1 MRLGEKL
8 RYLRTIEGS
17 LRGLGRPLTQTE
29 VARAIHR
36 QSRASFSRS
45 YLSQVENGTRH
56 LTPATRRLLAEFFK
70 VHPGFLVDDPEGYH
84 SELTS
89 DLRALESQLD
99 GWLLQAAERFAPDR
113 DLSDALLK
121 VARHEDTR
129 ACVLLLGAIVDTPG
143 LAERLLDALGPELTR
158 SPASTG
164 RGEGAEL

>member
-17 LRGLGRPLTQTE
+17 LRGLGRPLTQLE

-36 QSRASFSRS
+36 QARASFSQS

-56 LTPATRRLLAEFFK
+56 LTPTTRRLLAEFFK

-89 DLRALESQLD
+89 DLRAVESQLD
-99 GWLLQAAERFAPDR
+99 GWLLRAAERFASDGE
-113 DLSDALLK
+113 LSDALVK

-129 ACVLLLGAIVDTPG
+129 ACVLLLGAIVETPG
-143 LAERLLDALGPELTR
+143 LAERLLDTLRPELIR
-158 SPASTG
+158 SPSRAG
-164 RGEGAEL
+164 EEEGAAT